1 MTFAM
6 IWKMHKFHNIKKESA
21 MTISANHSNVNN
33 TTESA
38 TGTLLN
44 SHPERLTS
52 ELSTHYDLTVIA
64 SLDTLMG
71 VDCLELAYRAS
82 YQAIKNAPLTGE
94 CVKPRFKIQLL
105 GIDGGWNATLDS
117 SMLYSIDN
125 QWLEQLSEQKRAGNP
140 IYQNWHSL
148 KQHTVTPLEAIETST
163 ILLCLPKGQ
172 LCASLL
178 QQAGKQ
184 IIDLTAEAL
193 SPLEALG
200 NWLNEPLLPIDEA
213 HATYYRNYL
222 PGLAFQ
228 GIPYKKDSKAKT
240 GPAQPCV
247 EAILER
253 KRLFQTSVTS
263 DKCTKL
269 DIDACWRGI
278 NLAGK
283 SEQEKQKFKQEKD
296 VCLYLV
302 DEASIELRAN
312 NSRYADYK
320 ESFLETLDEQYCQ
333 YHYEETQHKRQQLT
347 LPTNL
352 ILYCTK
358 PRATE
363 DTSTPSVPRL
373 SRVERI
379 EFTTSKNEAESL
391 HKLSRLPELQGLA
404 TITVISRQFSHYF
417 RADISQHTT
426 TNSHSVVDLIVDHL
440 LAISL
445 DGERPLVSYGSTFFL
460 PFRLAEKHQ
469 TIEPKADARE
479 VDYQELITDLA
490 NEAEIHKNRS
500 SGNTP
505 TAQGSLKLSREEG
518 ERFNLIANE
527 RDAFLYLEPVVRQR
541 LCNLNKE
548 DGQSIIEWRAPVSME
563 DEIHS
568 KLPYVWAM
576 YNPDSAPQPWTQAQ
590 VRSVKLHQFYND
602 VYILSVNVYERF
614 FQGEGNTSFTS
625 GGHDWWHD
633 LFTDDL
639 DKQQQIEQSKIRHWL
654 RYSEKMRQL
663 YPSFAIRNRD
673 ANLQRYY
680 FGHKSSF
687 HDVEEKATPR
697 ELNFK
702 DLTQNKY
709 CLPPDVSNILQTLG
723 IENGTTLSFK
733 PFIDNRLF
741 VNVSYGLTGN
751 AQLNARSREKYDALY
766 ALAAY
771 VDRKDQAWS
780 SLGGYAYDPAF
791 TKNLIESQSYK
802 RWDAL
807 GNRYAFSDYAN
818 VYVGYGTEF
827 NNIIAPCHIFYNYQ
841 NMLLLALFYRESLHD
856 FSEQMSELSQRIE
869 IASPAVF
876 EPVRQDFI
884 RFTNVSWF
892 QELSSQVQGKEIYQK
907 ILQGLDIKKEYEF
920 LEKEIAVTHQHFQAV
935 ATESFTKLA
944 FVLALLT
951 LIGSAYTL
959 YIPDIPKQQ
968 LVTPYGIPLFV
979 VYVLILYVYRKDIA
993 RLGEKLTHA
1002 IPSII
1007 KKTWYF
1013 FYDATQLE
1021 HLRTRY
1027 PRGKKPWYKKWGYW
1041 LWIVFG
1047 ITILLSTNA
1056 ELAIWQIVTGQEITP
1071 DQLWSLWRDVIW
1083 VQPSQSQ

>member
-1 MTFAM
+1 M

-21 MTISANHSNVNN
+21 MTISANHFNVNN
-33 TTESA
+33 DTESA

-52 ELSTHYDLTVIA
+52 ELSTYYDLTVIA

-82 YQAIKNAPLTGE
+82 YQAIKNVPLTSE
-94 CVKPRFKIQLL
+94 RIKPRLNIQLL
-105 GIDGGWNATLDS
+105 GIEGGWNATLDS
-117 SMLYSIDN
+117 SMLYSIDS

-140 IYQNWHSL
+140 SYQDWHSL
-148 KQHTVTPLEAIETST
+148 KQHTVNPLEAIATST

-200 NWLNEPLLPIDEA
+200 NWLNEPLLSIDEA

-283 SEQEKQKFKQEKD
+283 SAQEKQKFKQEKD

-302 DEASIELRAN
+302 DEASIELRAD

-391 HKLSRLPELQGLA
+391 HELSRLPELQGLA

-426 TNSHSVVDLIVDHL
+426 TNSHSVVDLVVDHL

-469 TIEPKADARE
+469 TIEPKADERE

-490 NEAEIHKNRS
+490 NEAEIHQSRS
-500 SGNTP
+500 SGTVV
-505 TAQGSLKLSREEG
+505 TTQGNLKLNLEEG

-527 RDAFLYLEPVVRQR
+527 RDAFLYLDPVVRQR
-541 LCNLNKE
+541 LCNLNKD
-548 DGQSIIEWRAPVSME
+548 DGQRIVEWRAPVSME
-563 DEIHS
+563 DEIKGNPS
-568 KLPYVWAM
+568 FVWAIN
-576 YNPDSAPQPWTQAQ
+576 NPNDTTLPCTQAW

-633 LFTDDL
+633 LFTDKL

-697 ELNFK
+697 ELNFE

-771 VDRKDQAWS
+771 VDCKDQAWS

-802 RWDAL
+802 RWDAM
-807 GNRYAFSDYAN
+807 GNRYAFSNYAN

-827 NNIIAPCHIFYNYQ
+827 NNIIAPCHVFYNYQ

-856 FSEQMSELSQRIE
+856 FREQIAELSQHIE
-869 IASPAVF
+869 TASPSVF
-876 EPVRQDFI
+876 EPVRQEFI
-884 RFTNVSWF
+884 RFTNLSWF
-892 QELSSQVQGKEIYQK
+892 QELSSQIQGKEIYQK

-935 ATESFTKLA
+935 ATETFTKLA
-944 FVLALLT
+944 FVLALLA
-951 LIGSAYTL
+951 LIGSAYSLYLPIQTEKKLVTL
-959 YIPDIPKQQ
+959 YG
-968 LVTPYGIPLFV
+968 VPLLV
-979 VYVLILYVYRKDIA
+979 VYVLILYVCRKHIV
-993 RLGEKLTHA
+993 RLGEKLKHA
-1002 IPSII
+1002 IPNII
-1007 KKTWYF
+1007 KKMGYC

-1021 HLRTRY
+1021 RLKTRY
-1027 PRGKKPWYKKWGYW
+1027 SRGKKPWYRKWGYW
-1041 LWIVFG
+1041 LWIVMG
-1047 ITILLSTNA
+1047 ITILFSTNA
-1056 ELAIWQIVTGQEITP
+1056 ELAIWQIVTGRETTP

-1083 VQPSQSQ
+1083 MQPSQRQ

>member
-1 MTFAM
+1 MTLG
-6 IWKMHKFHNIKKESA
+6 
-21 MTISANHSNVNN
+21 ANHSNVNN
-33 TTESA
+33 HTESA
-38 TGTLLN
+38 TGTSLN

-52 ELSTHYDLTVIA
+52 ELSTQYDLTVIA

-82 YQAIKNAPLTGE
+82 YQAIKNVPLTGE
-94 CVKPRFKIQLL
+94 CVKPRFNIQLL
-105 GIDGGWNATLDS
+105 GIEGGWNATLDS
-117 SMLYSIDN
+117 SKFYSIDS
-125 QWLEQLSEQKRAGNP
+125 QWLEQLSEQKHADNP
-140 IYQNWHSL
+140 SYQDWHSL
-148 KQHTVTPLEAIETST
+148 KQQAVNPLETITANT
-163 ILLCLPKGQ
+163 ILLCLPRGQ
-172 LCASLL
+172 LCAALL

-184 IIDLTAEAL
+184 IIDLTAEHL

-200 NWLNEPLLPIDEA
+200 NWLNEPLLPIDDA

-222 PGLAFQ
+222 PGLALK
-228 GIPYKKDSKAKT
+228 GIPYKKNSDAKN

-247 EAILER
+247 EAILAR
-253 KRLFQTSVTS
+253 KRLFQTSIANETRPE
-263 DKCTKL
+263 L
-269 DIDACWRGI
+269 DIETCWRGI

-302 DEASIELRAN
+302 DEASIELRADN
-312 NSRYADYK
+312 NRYLDYK

-333 YHYEETQHKRQQLT
+333 YHYEETQHKRQPLT

-358 PRATE
+358 LKATE
-363 DTSTPSVPRL
+363 KISPPSVPPL

-391 HKLSRLPELQGLA
+391 HELSRLPQLHGLA
-404 TITVISRQFSHYF
+404 TITVISGQFSHYF
-417 RADISQHTT
+417 RADINQYITT
-426 TNSHSVVDLIVDHL
+426 HSHSVVDLIVDHL

-469 TIEPKADARE
+469 TIEPKADARK
-479 VDYQELITDLA
+479 VDYQELVTDLA
-490 NEAEIHKNRS
+490 NEAEIHQSRS
-500 SGNTP
+500 SGTVATP
-505 TAQGSLKLSREEG
+505 QGNLKLNSEEG

-527 RDAFLYLEPVVRQR
+527 RDAFLYLDPVVRQR

-548 DGQSIIEWRAPVSME
+548 DGQRIIEWRAPISME
-563 DEIHS
+563 DEIKGNPS
-568 KLPYVWAM
+568 FVWAIN
-576 YNPDSAPQPWTQAQ
+576 NPVDSTLPSTQAR

-614 FQGEGNTSFTS
+614 FQGKGNTSFTS
-625 GGHDWWHD
+625 SGHDWWHD

-639 DKQQQIEQSKIRHWL
+639 DKQQQIEQSKIKHWL

-663 YPSFAIRNRD
+663 YPSFAARERD
-673 ANLQRYY
+673 KEQPHYY
-680 FGHKSSF
+680 FGEISLC
-687 HDVEEKATPR
+687 DVADKATKR
-697 ELNFK
+697 ELKFNH
-702 DLTQNKY
+702 LTEHKY
-709 CLPPDVSNILQTLG
+709 HLPNDISSILQTLG
-723 IENGTTLSFK
+723 IDNGANLSFK

-741 VNVSYGLTGN
+741 VNVSYGLAGN
-751 AQLNARSREKYDALY
+751 GQLNARSREKYDALY

-780 SLGGYAYDPAF
+780 NLGGYAYDPAF
-791 TKNLIESQSYK
+791 TKNLIDSQSYK
-802 RWDAL
+802 RWDAM
-807 GNRYAFSDYAN
+807 GNRYAFSNYAN

-827 NNIIAPCHIFYNYQ
+827 NNIIAPCHVFYNYQ

-856 FSEQMSELSQRIE
+856 FREQIAELSQHIE
-869 IASPAVF
+869 TASPSVF

-884 RFTNVSWF
+884 RFTNLSWF
-892 QELSSQVQGKEIYQK
+892 QELSSQIQGKEIYQK

-920 LEKEIAVTHQHFQAV
+920 LEKEISVTHQHFQAV
-935 ATESFTKLA
+935 ATETFTKLA
-944 FVLALLT
+944 FVLALLA
-951 LIGSAYTL
+951 LIGSAYSL
-959 YIPDIPKQQ
+959 YLPIQTEKK
-968 LVTPYGIPLFV
+968 LVTPYGVPLLV
-979 VYVLILYVYRKDIA
+979 VYALALYVCRKYIA
-993 RLGEKLTHA
+993 RLGEKLTHV
-1002 IPSII
+1002 IPNIF
-1007 KKTWYF
+1007 KKMWYC

-1021 HLRTRY
+1021 HLKTRY
-1027 PRGKKPWYKKWGYW
+1027 PRGKKPWYKKWVYW
-1041 LWIVFG
+1041 LWIVIG

-1056 ELAIWQIVTGQEITP
+1056 ELSIWQIVTGQEIP
-1071 DQLWSLWRDVIW
+1071 PEQLWSLWYDVIW